1 MINKTSSRP
10 LHAPLDEY
18 VRQFE
23 DLKRDARQL
32 TEGLGEPRLSW
43 SPAPGRWSVAGCLDH
58 LNSVA
63 KPYAQAL
70 ETGIATA
77 REQGRRVT
85 GPVRYSFFER
95 WMIRSMEP
103 PPRRR
108 LPAPAMFRPAESAE
122 QVAGAGVI
130 AEYLA
135 LKDRLIKLL
144 GSADGLEVGGVKITS
159 PVTRLLRLRI
169 GAAFAFVAAH
179 ERRHLWQ
186 ARQVREDPAFPDEER
201 GSG

>member
-1 MINKTSSRP
+1 MTETPSRP

-32 TEGLGEPRLSW
+32 TEGLSDAQLNW
-43 SPAPGRWSVAGCLDH
+43 SPAPGRWSMAQCLEH

-63 KPYAQAL
+63 EPYAQAL
-70 ETGIATA
+70 EEGINRA
-77 REQGRRVT
+77 RGQDRRAS
-85 GPVRYSFFER
+85 GPARYGFVER

-108 LPAPAMFRPAESAE
+108 LPAPRMFQPAETAE
-122 QVAGAGVI
+122 PIDGAAVI
-130 AEYLA
+130 DDYLA
-135 LKDRLIKLL
+135 LKDRLIGLL
-144 GSADGLEVGGVKITS
+144 ASADGLDVGGVKITS
-159 PVTRLLRLRI
+159 PVTRLLKFRI

-186 ARQVREDPAFPDEER
+186 ARQVREDTGFPTLDR
-201 GSG
+201 L